1 MVGLSKIQEDVRIVL
16 DHNEVQE
23 SVFTSADVE
32 DQLQLDDIIENQV
45 EAGVRLTLQMSPR
58 NYIKWEVLTA
68 GTGAAG
74 VGYYAVPIPQDFVR
88 FGAAKMTD
96 WAKSVDTYGSVAD
109 EEYTM
114 QQSEFAGVRA
124 TRRKP
129 MAFLCEKPAGGN
141 EMQLYPLKTGGDE
154 LQFFTY
160 CKQQKLTENSTTHA
174 MELDISDTLYQ
185 PFIYI
190 TAALVAEVL
199 KDTEKSN
206 ELMSGAKMMLTI
218 PEEAVVQPASE

>member
-58 NYIKWEVLTA
+58 NYIKWEVLTT

-74 VGYYAVPIPQDFVR
+74 EGYYAVPIPQDFVR

-129 MAFLCEKPAGGN
+129 MAFMCEKPAGGN
-141 EMQLYPLKTGGDE
+141 EMQLYPLKEDDT